1 MTTLSVAQA
10 EKDFAGTL
18 RRVTTGHETVILQRG
33 HKAVAVMVPPGLI
46 EALEDAAD
54 IREADRVMKAIE
66 RGQTTLIPYEE
77 VRKDLGLY
85 PLCIRFNPSF
95 GRTRKSRQAHK
106 NARREKREHSQ
117 NH

>member
-33 HKAVAVMVPPGLI
+33 HKAVAVMMPPDMV

-54 IREADRVMKAIE
+54 IREADKAMME
-66 RGQTTLIPYEE
+66 HE
-77 VRKDLGLY
+77 KD
-85 PLCIRFNPSF
+85 PS
-95 GRTRKSRQAHK
+95 KAVPWEQV
-106 NARREKREHSQ
+106 KREAGLA
-117 NH
+117 

>member
-1 MTTLSVAQA
+1 MTTLTVAQA

-33 HKAVAVMVPPGLI
+33 HKAVAAMIPPSMI

-66 RGQTTLIPYEE
+66 SGKTKLIPWED
-77 VRKDLGLY
+77 VKAKAGL
-85 PLCIRFNPSF
+85 
-95 GRTRKSRQAHK
+95 
-106 NARREKREHSQ
+106 
-117 NH
+117 